1 MSCNCTTPAAVAPV
15 NPELPTLSALSQ
27 ACADTTLCATDEC
40 LGTTPASVTGSPVS
54 RCADSNALRS
64 TASCGYTLPNGFTDP
79 INDRNGEGITLLGR
93 IGAKLAKLAGSGF
106 IKIVDGNAFIVASVP
121 IKIATLWHQ
130 WWKPAGINAR
140 PVLGEPL
147 PFHHAVIA
155 DDQGNL
161 HGIKGGSE
169 DSSQVWNAELE
180 QWEVRA
186 EADRSF
192 AKRGHLERAAS
203 LELIGIE
210 SIAVSGTGAEIR
222 NFKTLTGSGMI
233 VVEQVPTVP
242 SSCDCPG
249 CDPVA
254 AVSSVASF
262 LPFPTGN
269 DTWTLKWTAADGP
282 HWVEDA

>member
-40 LGTTPASVTGSPVS
+40 LGTTPASVTGTPVA

-64 TASCGYTLPNGFTDP
+64 SASCGYTLPNGFTDP
-79 INDRNGEGITLLGR
+79 INDRNGEGVTLLGR

-106 IKIVDGNAFIVASVP
+106 IRIVDGKAFIVASVP
-121 IKIATLWHQ
+121 IKLSTLWHQ

-140 PVLGEPL
+140 PALGDPL

-155 DDQGNL
+155 DSEGNL
-161 HGIKGGSE
+161 HGIKGGTE
-169 DSSQVWNAELE
+169 DASAVWSAERE
-180 QWEVRA
+180 QWEIKA
-186 EADRSF
+186 EADRTLC
-192 AKRGHLERAAS
+192 KRGHLERAAS
-203 LELIGIE
+203 LELVGLEAIP
-210 SIAVSGTGAEIR
+210 ALGTGTEIR
-222 NFKTLTGSGMI
+222 DLKTLAGSGII
-233 VVEQVPTVP
+233 VVEQVATTA

-249 CDPVA
+249 CEPVP

-262 LPFPTGN
+262 LPFPTG
-269 DTWTLKWTAADGP
+269 DSTWSLKWNATDGA
-282 HWVEDA
+282 HWVED